1 MPRATKEAEK
11 TMEKNLEYIGL
22 NLNKLPTFLKSF
34 ESLNFR
40 PSKAYDDTIY
50 KVYKYINIKNIE
62 LLITPTDRLTD
73 LKEKYKLS
81 VPLSVCLDSKKE
93 DNIENFAN
101 FMKMVANLDKNR
113 IEEIAKEQEGLNEK
127 IPYEVKYPN
136 NYIWQIYYSDYAK
149 KYFMLVPVKE
159 QDNNALLYLLKE
171 KIANSRARKPR
182 FIFAPVSHLEYSGAF
197 LTKSEIEDVENY
209 LWFFTK
215 EWPNVYEVF
224 DKEDNMFVR
233 IVGTTSVYDKIKST
247 YAISLYSRK
256 EASEFYKLLKAMF
269 ILATGAKEEYKFETK
284 IGEDGKLEFWLK
296 NTKLEYS
303 KLSEFIKLEYIEK
316 IDRLKKEVREQ
327 KELKRKLNK
336 FKGIIEDLTEEY
348 LMKQRQIAT
357 FLECKKTFFGK
368 VKYFFKKK
376 KDVKPEKKTIV
387 KEKREETKKDDTLE
401 QFYELKQQYTI
412 EDLINI
418 CTKLESVVKE
428 NTNLNL
434 DINAIEAKKDILSKK
449 IDNAELYIKEIDKHK
464 KSIFEFWKFTSK
476 DEVQTLNEGEEKE
489 EEEKAKMAKYFDYE
503 TDLEDLGQMVDEV
516 QRRKLSKTE
525 TDAIFAIKQVPD
537 SFKELEKDKENDIEI
552 YVEKD
557 EEEVKKEKARTKK
570 VNHLSRDLASLKKD
584 YEENIEV
591 INKKDFDI
599 FGGLIEDKTKIKTL
613 NNEKHREIEKDKYK
627 VLNINLETDL
637 KLYTENLESY
647 LKLIREALNK
657 IKSPYNMSAYCI
669 GTKKNL
675 KGLNI
680 LSINPKDAFEGELLS
695 KKNKIT
701 LCKIDIKEN
710 APLLFY
716 SNIIF
721 YDNFNKTLPLGMNL
735 SSDVL
740 IDADKLNLK
749 FSKEE
754 SFYINY
760 KIDEFDYGTK
770 EIVVYEYEM
779 QE

>member
-101 FMKMVANLDKNR
+101 FMKMFANLDKNR

-316 IDRLKKEVREQ
+316 IDRLKKEVKEQ

-387 KEKREETKKDDTLE
+387 KEKREEIKKDDTLE

-657 IKSPYNMSAYCI
+657 IKSPYNMSTYCI
-669 GTKKNL
+669 GAKKKL

-680 LSINPKDAFEGELLS
+680 RSINPKDAFEGELLS

>member
-22 NLNKLPTFLKSF
+22 NLNKIPTFLKSF

-303 KLSEFIKLEYIEK
+303 KLSEFIKLEYIGK
-316 IDRLKKEVREQ
+316 IDRLKKEVKEQ

-387 KEKREETKKDDTLE
+387 KEKREEIKKDDTLE

-760 KIDEFDYGTK
+760 QIDEFDYGTK

>member
-1 MPRATKEAEK
+1 MMILFIKC
-11 TMEKNLEYIGL
+11 I
-22 NLNKLPTFLKSF
+22 
-34 ESLNFR
+34 
-40 PSKAYDDTIY
+40 
-50 KVYKYINIKNIE
+50 YINIKNIE

-316 IDRLKKEVREQ
+316 IDRLKKSY
-327 KELKRKLNK
+327 KKTKKLNV
-336 FKGIIEDLTEEY
+336 FLAMTTII
-348 LMKQRQIAT
+348 
-357 FLECKKTFFGK
+357 
-368 VKYFFKKK
+368 
-376 KDVKPEKKTIV
+376 
-387 KEKREETKKDDTLE
+387 
-401 QFYELKQQYTI
+401 
-412 EDLINI
+412 
-418 CTKLESVVKE
+418 S
-428 NTNLNL
+428 
-434 DINAIEAKKDILSKK
+434 IL
-449 IDNAELYIKEIDKHK
+449 L
-464 KSIFEFWKFTSK
+464 
-476 DEVQTLNEGEEKE
+476 
-489 EEEKAKMAKYFDYE
+489 
-503 TDLEDLGQMVDEV
+503 
-516 QRRKLSKTE
+516 
-525 TDAIFAIKQVPD
+525 AIFI
-537 SFKELEKDKENDIEI
+537 
-552 YVEKD
+552 
-557 EEEVKKEKARTKK
+557 
-570 VNHLSRDLASLKKD
+570 
-584 YEENIEV
+584 
-591 INKKDFDI
+591 
-599 FGGLIEDKTKIKTL
+599 
-613 NNEKHREIEKDKYK
+613 
-627 VLNINLETDL
+627 
-637 KLYTENLESY
+637 
-647 LKLIREALNK
+647 
-657 IKSPYNMSAYCI
+657 
-669 GTKKNL
+669 
-675 KGLNI
+675 
-680 LSINPKDAFEGELLS
+680 
-695 KKNKIT
+695 
-701 LCKIDIKEN
+701 
-710 APLLFY
+710 
-716 SNIIF
+716 
-721 YDNFNKTLPLGMNL
+721 
-735 SSDVL
+735 
-740 IDADKLNLK
+740 
-749 FSKEE
+749 
-754 SFYINY
+754 
-760 KIDEFDYGTK
+760 
-770 EIVVYEYEM
+770 
-779 QE
+779 

>member
-387 KEKREETKKDDTLE
+387 KEKREEIKKDDTLE

-537 SFKELEKDKENDIEI
+537 SFKELEKEKENDIEI

>member
-215 EWPNVYEVF
+215 EWPNVYEVY
-224 DKEDNMFVR
+224 DKEDNMFVK

-316 IDRLKKEVREQ
+316 IDRLKKEVKEQ

-387 KEKREETKKDDTLE
+387 KEKREEIKKDDTLE

>member
-113 IEEIAKEQEGLNEK
+113 IEEIAKEQESLNEK

-316 IDRLKKEVREQ
+316 IDRLKKEVKEQ

-387 KEKREETKKDDTLE
+387 KEKREEIKKDDTLE

>member
-113 IEEIAKEQEGLNEK
+113 IEEVAKEQEGLNEK

-316 IDRLKKEVREQ
+316 IDRLKKEVKEQ

-387 KEKREETKKDDTLE
+387 KEKREEIKKDDTLE

-770 EIVVYEYEM
+770 EIVVYEYKM

>member
-284 IGEDGKLEFWLK
+284 VGEDGKLEFWLK

-316 IDRLKKEVREQ
+316 IDRLKKEVKEQ

-387 KEKREETKKDDTLE
+387 KEKREEIKKDDTLE

-770 EIVVYEYEM
+770 EIVVYEYKM

>member
-224 DKEDNMFVR
+224 DKKDDMFVR

-284 IGEDGKLEFWLK
+284 IGEDGQLEFWLK

-316 IDRLKKEVREQ
+316 IDRLKKEVKEQ

-387 KEKREETKKDDTLE
+387 KEKREEIKKDDTLE

>member
-1 MPRATKEAEK
+1 
-11 TMEKNLEYIGL
+11 
-22 NLNKLPTFLKSF
+22 
-34 ESLNFR
+34 
-40 PSKAYDDTIY
+40 
-50 KVYKYINIKNIE
+50 
-62 LLITPTDRLTD
+62 
-73 LKEKYKLS
+73 
-81 VPLSVCLDSKKE
+81 
-93 DNIENFAN
+93 
-101 FMKMVANLDKNR
+101 
-113 IEEIAKEQEGLNEK
+113 
-127 IPYEVKYPN
+127 
-136 NYIWQIYYSDYAK
+136 
-149 KYFMLVPVKE
+149 MLVPVKE

-316 IDRLKKEVREQ
+316 IDRLKKEVKEQ

-387 KEKREETKKDDTLE
+387 KEKREEIKKDDTLE

-721 YDNFNKTLPLGMNL
+721 YDNLNKTLPLGMNL

>member
-1 MPRATKEAEK
+1 MHP
-11 TMEKNLEYIGL
+11 
-22 NLNKLPTFLKSF
+22 
-34 ESLNFR
+34 
-40 PSKAYDDTIY
+40 
-50 KVYKYINIKNIE
+50 
-62 LLITPTDRLTD
+62 
-73 LKEKYKLS
+73 
-81 VPLSVCLDSKKE
+81 
-93 DNIENFAN
+93 
-101 FMKMVANLDKNR
+101 
-113 IEEIAKEQEGLNEK
+113 
-127 IPYEVKYPN
+127 
-136 NYIWQIYYSDYAK
+136 
-149 KYFMLVPVKE
+149 
-159 QDNNALLYLLKE
+159 
-171 KIANSRARKPR
+171 
-182 FIFAPVSHLEYSGAF
+182 
-197 LTKSEIEDVENY
+197 
-209 LWFFTK
+209 
-215 EWPNVYEVF
+215 
-224 DKEDNMFVR
+224 
-233 IVGTTSVYDKIKST
+233 
-247 YAISLYSRK
+247 
-256 EASEFYKLLKAMF
+256 
-269 ILATGAKEEYKFETK
+269 
-284 IGEDGKLEFWLK
+284 
-296 NTKLEYS
+296 
-303 KLSEFIKLEYIEK
+303 
-316 IDRLKKEVREQ
+316 
-327 KELKRKLNK
+327 
-336 FKGIIEDLTEEY
+336 
-348 LMKQRQIAT
+348 
-357 FLECKKTFFGK
+357 
-368 VKYFFKKK
+368 
-376 KDVKPEKKTIV
+376 
-387 KEKREETKKDDTLE
+387 
-401 QFYELKQQYTI
+401 
-412 EDLINI
+412 
-418 CTKLESVVKE
+418 
-428 NTNLNL
+428 
-434 DINAIEAKKDILSKK
+434 
-449 IDNAELYIKEIDKHK
+449 
-464 KSIFEFWKFTSK
+464 
-476 DEVQTLNEGEEKE
+476 
-489 EEEKAKMAKYFDYE
+489 
-503 TDLEDLGQMVDEV
+503 
-516 QRRKLSKTE
+516 KTE

-570 VNHLSRDLASLKKD
+570 VNHLIRDLAILKKD

-627 VLNINLETDL
+627 VLNINLGTDL

>member
-247 YAISLYSRK
+247 YSISLYSRK

-316 IDRLKKEVREQ
+316 IDRLKKEVKEQ

-387 KEKREETKKDDTLE
+387 KEKREEIKKDDTLE

>member
-224 DKEDNMFVR
+224 DKEDDMFVR

-316 IDRLKKEVREQ
+316 IDRLKKEVKEQ

-387 KEKREETKKDDTLE
+387 KEKREEIKKDDTLE

-770 EIVVYEYEM
+770 EIVVYEYKM

>member
-316 IDRLKKEVREQ
+316 IDRLKKEVKEQ

-387 KEKREETKKDDTLE
+387 KEKREEIKKDDTLE

>member
-1 MPRATKEAEK
+1 MPRATQEAEK

-387 KEKREETKKDDTLE
+387 KEKREEIKKDDTLE

-537 SFKELEKDKENDIEI
+537 SFKELEKEKENDIEI

-669 GTKKNL
+669 ETKKNL